1 MPSYIKLVPR
11 VLPGI
16 PHAWCREKKEKKK
29 RNMSSQKIKNF
40 GPFFFFFKIINQKEC
55 ALSTQHGKNT
65 LDVEFT
71 YKVEG
76 SKETTCPKTARSMYY
91 SSTALQDYMY
101 I

>member
-1 MPSYIKLVPR
+1 MPSYKKLVPR

-29 RNMSSQKIKNF
+29 KYVKLEIKIF
-40 GPFFFFFKIINQKEC
+40 LEPFFFFFKIINQKEC
-55 ALSTQHGKNT
+55 ALSTQHGKNK
-65 LDVEFT
+65 LNVEFT

-91 SSTALQDYMY
+91 STALQDYMY